1 MRIKCVVTSEFDS
14 DMRRIHTLKNEAASE
29 VWSDQELKNCK

>member
-14 DMRRIHTLKNEAASE
+14 DMRRLLTLKNEAASN
-29 VWSDQELKNCK
+29 VLKVTRS